1 MSLSRLSA
9 GMYAVADLVA
19 DAIVGEAPKENSSPA
34 PQRPVAATKPSPQ
47 KPAAAPKAKRS
58 SPPAAAPKPKA
69 IKKDKTR
76 VKVEAL
82 RSMPRRGEK
91 VNYNEAHLQTLA
103 WSGTGTRADPIRF

>member
-1 MSLSRLSA
+1 MRH
-9 GMYAVADLVA
+9 AVRR
-19 DAIVGEAPKENSSPA
+19 PA
-34 PQRPVAATKPSPQ
+34 RDRIHAEHTARTP
-47 KPAAAPKAKRS
+47 PKAKRA